1 MATKSNENIKT
12 EEKFIIDFE
21 SFEKSELSVN
31 FLIIDKFFDVSDR
44 KDLMS
49 LSVSEL
55 LKKISEIEKDMEEK
69 PENHLLKKFVLP
81 GTSLIEAVFRILILN
96 GNKGMS
102 ISEME
107 EQLKIAWAT
116 VIYLKSYTQETI
128 AQMLL
133 SENEYFIVKE
143 D

>member
-12 EEKFIIDFE
+12 DEKFVIDFE
-21 SFEKSELSVN
+21 SFEKSELSLN

-44 KDLMS
+44 KDLLS

-55 LKKISEIEKDMEEK
+55 LKKISEIEKDLEEK

-102 ISEME
+102 IVEME

-128 AQMLL
+128 SEMLI

>member
-12 EEKFIIDFE
+12 NEKFVIDFE
-21 SFEKSELSVN
+21 SFEKSELSLN

-44 KDLMS
+44 KDLLS

-55 LKKISEIEKDMEEK
+55 LKKISEIEKDLEEK

-102 ISEME
+102 IAEME

-128 AQMLL
+128 SEMLI

>member
-55 LKKISEIEKDMEEK
+55 LKKISEIEKDIEEK

-102 ISEME
+102 ILEME

>member
-44 KDLMS
+44 KDLLS

-55 LKKISEIEKDMEEK
+55 LKKISEIEKDIDEK

-102 ISEME
+102 IAEME

-128 AQMLL
+128 AEMLL

>member
-12 EEKFIIDFE
+12 DEKFVIDVE
-21 SFEKSELSVN
+21 SFEKSELSLN

-44 KDLMS
+44 KDLLS

-55 LKKISEIEKDMEEK
+55 LKKISEIEKDLEEK

-102 ISEME
+102 IAEME

-128 AQMLL
+128 SEMLI